1 MKKNVLTLTVSKQW
15 FDMIVAGEKT
25 EEYREIKPCWIKR
38 LTTNCEVAYDV
49 AAETYCGKVLYR
61 PYTHVLFINGYR
73 KDAPRIEK
81 EIDSISIGK
90 PKRGLCPDKWLDT
103 EFFIIKFKQRMN
115 KTDLH
120 SSLLFLMIKLE
131 EAKGDQMADKNFVA
145 ALTEVLRYFRD
156 NGELKKAYELQKDS
170 LADIANSPWAKLVI
184 GMLTSKMQED
194 KVDAELP
201 NIDTLIEE
209 NTSDEF
215 IEKKI
220 NDVLGDDVEL
230 KEEQYI
236 KK

>member
-1 MKKNVLTLTVSKQW
+1 
-15 FDMIVAGEKT
+15 
-25 EEYREIKPCWIKR
+25 
-38 LTTNCEVAYDV
+38 
-49 AAETYCGKVLYR
+49 
-61 PYTHVLFINGYR
+61 
-73 KDAPRIEK
+73 
-81 EIDSISIGK
+81 
-90 PKRGLCPDKWLDT
+90 
-103 EFFIIKFKQRMN
+103 MN

-156 NGELKKAYELQKDS
+156 NGELKKAYDLQKDS
-170 LADIANSPWAKLVI
+170 LTDIANSPWAKLVI
-184 GMLTSKMQED
+184 GMLTLKMQED

-220 NDVLGDDVEL
+220 NDILGDEV
-230 KEEQYI
+230 
-236 KK
+236 